1 MTTLV
6 FEIVPQKTIRVIVTA
21 LFTTGYTLRAVHE
34 LKVSGAGGG
43 ANNELFRL
51 VQIVDQPVIEIEMC
65 LNNRRGGKGK
75 PLVQ

>member
-6 FEIVPQKTIRVIVTA
+6 FEIVPQSTIRVIITV
-21 LFTTGYTLRAVHE
+21 LFTTGYTLRALHG

-43 ANNELFRL
+43 TNNELFRL
-51 VQIVDQPVIEIEMC
+51 VQIIDQSVIEIEVC